1 MSASF
6 AQRAAGERRPSNAR
20 GLWLVAAIGALVSC
34 TTLFPP
40 EASREERS
48 TYAAAEAARAKDPAK
63 ARAAYE
69 GFLARYPNSVLA
81 ADAALAL
88 GDLARS
94 AGRNDE
100 AKRRY
105 VEVVKR
111 GGSASDRAHVQLAA
125 IELERGDAAAARG
138 WLERVRLQRLERADL
153 RNAYRL
159 FAETAKQ
166 PSDRVRWL
174 GLLRA
179 EVTDPGEAAA
189 IDAQTD
195 RLLSDLPVADLELAA
210 RQLGDRDAA
219 GPVYVALA
227 ERALV
232 EGKPDLARD
241 AAEKARRR
249 SVPPRYAARLASVE
263 AHLARPVEREEVPSE
278 TARLRTFDDM
288 MARPPTDFSAARG
301 VLGVVLPLT
310 GPFAGFGEQALR
322 GVLLAAGIFPDGD
335 GAQRP
340 AVRIAVRDS
349 GSDPERAAA
358 AVRDLAADP
367 EVVAIVG
374 PLVSAT
380 CEAAAREAESLAVPL
395 LALTSREDVTTGRSW
410 VFRVRTR
417 PVEEV
422 ELVAERALALG
433 AKRFAILY
441 PDDPYGVGL
450 RGLFWDAVE
459 ARGGRVVAVASFRA
473 KATDFG
479 TPIKQLVGYTMLDA
493 EEKALLATR
502 DGMLE
507 RARRLPTNE
516 ARELRAKAR
525 SLTTRDGRPIPPIV
539 DFDALFIPASH
550 ENVVLIAAQLAYH
563 EVTGARLLGSEG
575 WYDPQLV
582 RLGGDPLEGAVFAS
596 HFYPDSQVPYVRTFR
611 QHFEATFG
619 GVPDAFAAQAYDAAS
634 LALAQLAHGRDDRED
649 VRDGLRK
656 IDSFP
661 GMSGVM
667 AIGADGNAR
676 KRPFLLGIEH
686 GRIVQ
691 YTD

>member
-1 MSASF
+1 LS
-6 AQRAAGERRPSNAR
+6 GAR
-20 GLWLVAAIGALVSC
+20 GLWLVAASSALALVVGC
-34 TTLFPP
+34 ATLFPP
-40 EASREERS
+40 EASREERQA
-48 TYAAAEAARAKDPAK
+48 YAAAEAARAKDPAK

-69 GFLARYPNSVLA
+69 GFLARYPDSALA
-81 ADAALAL
+81 PDAALAL

-105 VEVVKR
+105 VEVVRR
-111 GGSASDRAHVQLAA
+111 GGSASDRARVQLAA
-125 IELERGDAAAARG
+125 IELERGDATAARG
-138 WLERVRLQRLERADL
+138 WLERVRLSRLERADL

-159 FAETAKQ
+159 FAETATQ
-166 PSDRVRWL
+166 PPDRVRWL
-174 GLLRA
+174 ALLRA
-179 EVTDPGEAAA
+179 EVTDPSEAAA

-195 RLLSDLPVADLELAA
+195 RLLSDLPVAELELAA
-210 RQLGDRDAA
+210 RQLGDRPTA

-241 AAEKARRR
+241 AAEKARRL
-249 SVPPRYAARLASVE
+249 SIPPRYAARLASVE
-263 AHLARPVEREEVPSE
+263 AHLARPEERPEQVPSE

-288 MARPPTDFSAARG
+288 TARPALDFSSARG

-310 GPFAGFGEQALR
+310 GPFAGFGEQALQ
-322 GVLLAAGIFPDGD
+322 GVLLAAGIFPDSD
-335 GAQRP
+335 GGRRP

-367 EVVAIVG
+367 EVVAIIG

-395 LALTSREDVTTGRSW
+395 LALTSREDVTNGRSW

-459 ARGGRVVAVASFRA
+459 ARGGRVVAVASFSA

-479 TPIKQLVGYTMLDA
+479 APIKQLVGYTLLDA
-493 EEKALLATR
+493 EEKTLLATR
-502 DGMLE
+502 VGMLE
-507 RARRLPTNE
+507 RARRLPTDD

-525 SLTTRDGRPIPPIV
+525 GLTTRDGRPIPPIV

-550 ENVVLIAAQLAYH
+550 ENVVLIAPQLAYH
-563 EVTGARLLGSEG
+563 EVTGPRLLGAEG

-582 RLGGDPLEGAVFAS
+582 RLGGEPLEGALFAS

-634 LALAQLAHGRDDRED
+634 LALAQLAYGRDDRED

-661 GMSGVM
+661 GISGVT
-667 AIGADGNAR
+667 AIGADGNAH

>member
-1 MSASF
+1 LSTV
-6 AQRAAGERRPSNAR
+6 RA
-20 GLWLVAAIGALVSC
+20 LCLCAAFGAIVGC
-34 TTLFPP
+34 AALFPP
-40 EASREERS
+40 EASREERQA
-48 TYAAAEAARAKDPAK
+48 YAAAEAARAKDPAR

-69 GFLARYPNSVLA
+69 GFLARYPDSPLA
-81 ADAALAL
+81 PDAQLAL
-88 GDLARS
+88 GDLARA
-94 AGRNDE
+94 AGKNDE

-105 VEVVKR
+105 VEVVRR
-111 GGSASDRAHVQLAA
+111 GGPATDRARVSLAA

-138 WLERVRLQRLERADL
+138 WLDKVRLSKLERGEL

-159 FAETAKQ
+159 FAETAAR
-166 PSDRVRWL
+166 PADRLRWL

-179 EVTDPGEAAA
+179 EVTDPSEAAA

-195 RLLSDLPVADLELAA
+195 RLLSDLPAAELQLAA
-210 RQLGDRDAA
+210 RQVGDQPTA

-232 EGKPDLARD
+232 EGQSEVARD
-241 AAEKARRR
+241 AAEKARRL
-249 SVPPRYAARLASVE
+249 SIPPRYAARLAAVE
-263 AHLARPVEREEVPSE
+263 AHLARPGEAEAVPSE
-278 TARLRTFDDM
+278 LARLRTFDDM
-288 MARPPTDFSAARG
+288 IARPPLDLSSARG
-301 VLGVVLPLT
+301 VLGVVLPLS
-310 GPFAGFGEQALR
+310 GPFAGFGEQALH

-335 GAQRP
+335 APHRP
-340 AVRIAVRDS
+340 AMRIAVRDS
-349 GSDPERAAA
+349 ASDPERAAA
-358 AVRDLAADP
+358 AVRELAADP
-367 EVVAIVG
+367 AVVAIVG

-380 CEAAAREAESLAVPL
+380 CEAAAREAESRSVPL
-395 LALTSREDVTTGRSW
+395 IALTSREDVTNGRSW

-417 PVEEV
+417 PVEEA
-422 ELVAERALALG
+422 ELVADRAIALG

-459 ARGGRVVAVASFRA
+459 ARGGSVVAVASFPA

-479 TPIKQLVGYTMLDA
+479 AAIKQLVGYTLLDA
-493 EEKALLATR
+493 EEKSLLATR
-502 DGMLE
+502 DGMIE
-507 RARRLPTNE
+507 RAKKLPPDQ
-516 ARELRAKAR
+516 ARELRAKAK

-563 EVTGARLLGSEG
+563 EVTGARLLGTEG
-575 WYDPQLV
+575 WYDPKLV
-582 RLGGDPLEGAVFAS
+582 RLGGQPLEGALFAS
-596 HFYPDSQVPYVRTFR
+596 HYYPESSVPYVHAFR
-611 QHFEATFG
+611 EHFEAAFG

-634 LALAQLAHGRDDRED
+634 LAIAQLAHGSDDRAG

-656 IDSFP
+656 TVSFP
-661 GMSGVM
+661 GISGVIT
-667 AIGADGNAR
+667 IGADGNAR
-676 KRPFLLGIEH
+676 KRPYLLGVEH

>member
-1 MSASF
+1 LSASL
-6 AQRAAGERRPSNAR
+6 AR
-20 GLWLVAAIGALVSC
+20 GLVAALCAAVGCS
-34 TTLFPP
+34 TLFPS
-40 EASREERS
+40 EATREERQVY
-48 TYAAAEAARAKDPAK
+48 TAATREQDPAR

-69 GFLARYPNSVLA
+69 GFLARYPKSPLA
-81 ADAALAL
+81 ADASLAL

-105 VEVVKR
+105 VEVVRR
-111 GGSASDRAHVQLAA
+111 GGSASDRARVQLAA
-125 IELERGDAAAARG
+125 IELERGDAAAARS
-138 WLERVRLQRLERADL
+138 WLERVRLSRLEQSEL
-153 RNAYRL
+153 RNAYRV
-159 FAETAKQ
+159 FAETAAK
-166 PSDRVRWL
+166 PADRVRWL
-174 GLLRA
+174 GLLRS
-179 EVTDPGEAAA
+179 EVSDPSEVAA

-195 RLLSDLPVADLELAA
+195 RLLSDLPAAELEFAA
-210 RQLGDRDAA
+210 RQLGNRDAA

-241 AAEKARRR
+241 AVEKARRLAI
-249 SVPPRYAARLASVE
+249 PPRYAARLASVE
-263 AHLARPVEREEVPSE
+263 AHLARPGDRPEELAPQ

-288 MARPPTDFSAARG
+288 AARPPPDFSSARG

-310 GPFAGFGEQALR
+310 GPFAAFGEQALH

-335 GAQRP
+335 GARRP
-340 AVRIAVRDS
+340 AMRIAVRDS
-349 GSDPERAAA
+349 GSDPARAAA

-395 LALTSREDVTTGRSW
+395 LALTSREDVTNGRSW
-410 VFRVRTR
+410 VFRLRTR

-422 ELVAERALALG
+422 ELVAERAVALG
-433 AKRFAILY
+433 ARRFAILY

-459 ARGGRVVAVASFRA
+459 ARGGQVVAVASFDA

-479 TPIKQLVGYTMLDA
+479 AAVKRLVGYTLLDA
-493 EEKALLATR
+493 EEKTLLATR

-507 RARRLPTNE
+507 RARRLPAEE
-516 ARELRAKAR
+516 ARQLRAKAR

-539 DFDALFIPASH
+539 DFDALFIPAAH

-575 WYDPQLV
+575 WYDPKLV
-582 RLGGDPLEGAVFAS
+582 RLGGEPLEGALFAS
-596 HFYPDSQVPYVRTFR
+596 HFYPESQVPYVRAFR
-611 QHFEATFG
+611 QHFEAAFG
-619 GVPDAFAAQAYDAAS
+619 GAPDAFAAQAYDAAS
-634 LALAQLAHGRDDRED
+634 LALAQLARGSDDRKA

-661 GMSGVM
+661 GISGVI
-667 AIGADGNAR
+667 AIGGDGNAR
-676 KRPFLLGIEH
+676 KRPYLLGVEH